1 MEAQRWRRST
11 DGASGS
17 RRACDAE
24 RSVPRQAPGRAGA
37 WERPGRFGG
46 WRKRG
51 TLSGDKGRSGVG
63 KSSLSF
69 RQRLQLLTQVHRC
82 VKGSDTHC
90 NFSVSMLSA
99 HTHPKYQAATA
110 LWFDQTL
117 LKSSDVR
124 ATLSCTARY
133 NRCAVITLAA

>member
-1 MEAQRWRRST
+1 MSSKFDLCLLLYVIRL
-11 DGASGS
+11 
-17 RRACDAE
+17 
-24 RSVPRQAPGRAGA
+24 AG
-37 WERPGRFGG
+37 WL
-46 WRKRG
+46 KHCN
-51 TLSGDKGRSGVG
+51 L
-63 KSSLSF
+63 SLSL

-90 NFSVSMLSA
+90 RFSVSMLSA

-117 LKSSDVR
+117 LKSSGVR

-133 NRCAVITLAA
+133 IRCAVMTLAA